1 MRQSTSQQGP
11 AGLLSSF
18 LNTRLP
24 PSESGV
30 RDIYRETTI
39 CYAYMCPYA
48 YGCTEKT
55 ARAAQV
61 LNRRCMRYQPE
72 EMRITPGLSD
82 LALDLLA
89 QRREQ
94 GKPVGTATTKVLN
107 HLRPN
112 GPMRK
117 VLPPK

>member
-1 MRQSTSQQGP
+1 MRQGTRHQGP
-11 AGLLSSF
+11 SGLLSSF
-18 LNTRLP
+18 LGTRLP

-30 RDIYRETTI
+30 RDIYRETTV

-55 ARAAQV
+55 ARAARV

-72 EMRITPGLSD
+72 EMRVAPGLSD

-89 QRREQ
+89 KQRQSGQRLSA
-94 GKPVGTATTKVLN
+94 VTTSILDR
-107 HLRPN
+107 LRPN
-112 GPMRK
+112 GPVRK
-117 VLPPK
+117 RS

>member
-18 LNTRLP
+18 LSTRLP

-72 EMRITPGLSD
+72 EMRVAPGLSD

-89 QRREQ
+89 QRREK
-94 GKPVGTATTKVLN
+94 GKPVGAATAEMLDR
-107 HLRPN
+107 LRPN

>member
-11 AGLLSSF
+11 AVLLSSF
-18 LNTRLP
+18 LGTRLP

-72 EMRITPGLSD
+72 EMRVAPGLSD

-94 GKPVGTATTKVLN
+94 GKPVAATTSIMLD

-117 VLPPK
+117 MLRTQ

>member
-1 MRQSTSQQGP
+1 MRQSTSQKGP

-18 LNTRLP
+18 LSTRLP
-24 PSESGV
+24 PSESGM

-72 EMRITPGLSD
+72 EMRVAPGLSD
-82 LALDLLA
+82 LSLDLLA

-94 GKPVGTATTKVLN
+94 GKPVGTATIELLDR
-107 HLRPN
+107 LRPN

-117 VLPPK
+117 LPRPK

>member
-1 MRQSTSQQGP
+1 MRQGAPQPGP

-18 LNTRLP
+18 LSTRLP

-55 ARAAQV
+55 ERAAQV

-72 EMRITPGLSD
+72 EMRVVPALSD

-94 GKPVGTATTKVLN
+94 GKPVAATTSIMLDQ
-107 HLRPN
+107 LRPN
-112 GPMRK
+112 GPLRK
-117 VLPPK
+117 VQRPK